1 MKRMKSEHLNKISKT
16 TVPITGTKKENS
28 GSIWYILLLT
38 LAPLYLLA
46 IIGVIVLALV
56 MLDRHFISLTN
67 FFLQQRILI
76 LIMIFGMAVAIII
89 YSVSIIY
96 VLRKIGMLRQN
107 GQTRQANVGLIVLT
121 IVALVMLFPIILAL
135 FFH

>member
-1 MKRMKSEHLNKISKT
+1 MKRIKSAHENKISTT
-16 TVPITGTKKENS
+16 TVPITGTKNEDRR
-28 GSIWYILLLT
+28 SIWYILLLS

-46 IIGVIVLALV
+46 IIGAIVLALV
-56 MLDRHFISLTN
+56 ILDRHFISLTS
-67 FFLQQRILI
+67 FLLQQKILI

-107 GQTRQANVGLIVLT
+107 GQTRQANMGLIVLT
-121 IVALVMLFPIILAL
+121 IVALVMLFPIILVL